1 MLSSQIIII
10 PLAHLKLPFSLHL
23 QERPLV
29 KIKNMSLKKE
39 MIVDGL
45 VRRKS
50 VVNSTVSIPTSLK
63 IALKSVGSA
72 VRMMLNSRLPLQRI
86 AAGYG
91 IQRLRVSL
99 LIVSALF
106 KMSRMRVL
114 LDVIYA
120 QLVMRVV
127 KMMMHLL

>member
-1 MLSSQIIII
+1 
-10 PLAHLKLPFSLHL
+10 
-23 QERPLV
+23 
-29 KIKNMSLKKE
+29 MSLKKE

-50 VVNSTVSIPTSLK
+50 VVNSTVSISTSLK
-63 IALKSVGSA
+63 IALKSVGNA